1 MKYTDEEN
9 SDLVRLN
16 KFISH
21 NTKYSRREADSLIE
35 EGRVSLNNTVVTNM
49 ATKVS
54 NDDTIEIDNKK
65 IWHNPNKQYT
75 VIVYNKQKGELVTKN
90 DPRGRRTIFDSI
102 SKQYRHFTP
111 IGRLDYNSE
120 GVLLLTDSVDVV
132 NKLMHSHLE
141 RTYKLKVNGSITDEV
156 INAMERG
163 MELTDATKG
172 AHSHTEI
179 TSMTFEPFVGYQ
191 IQTNS
196 SNYSKLKVK
205 IAEGKN
211 RELRRFFGHFDL
223 DIVDLKR
230 LDFGGI
236 SLNAL
241 PSGKHRYLS
250 KEEYRN
256 LRDFL
261 GSSD

>member
-1 MKYTDEEN
+1 MKYQEEES

-35 EGRVSLNNTVVTNM
+35 DGRVSLNNTVVTNM

-54 NDDTIEIDNKK
+54 NDDIIEIDNKK

-132 NKLMHSHLE
+132 NKLMHSSLE
-141 RTYKLKVNGSITDEV
+141 RTYKLKVNGNITDEI

-191 IQTNS
+191 IQTNN

-241 PSGKHRYLS
+241 PSGKHRFLS

-261 GSSD
+261 SSED

>member
-1 MKYTDEEN
+1 MKYNNEEN
-9 SDLVRLN
+9 GELSRLN

-21 NTKYSRREADSLIE
+21 NTKYSRREADKLIE

-54 NDDTIEIDNKK
+54 NDDIIEIDNKK

-90 DPRGRRTIFDSI
+90 DPRGRKTIFDSI
-102 SKQYRHFTP
+102 SKQYKHFTP

-132 NKLMHSHLE
+132 NKLMHSNLE
-141 RTYKLKVNGSITDEV
+141 RTYKLKVNGNITDD
-156 INAMERG
+156 IIDAMERG

-191 IQTNS
+191 IQTNN

-241 PSGKHRYLS
+241 PSGKHRFLS

-261 GSSD
+261 SSQD

>member
-1 MKYTDEEN
+1 MRHNDQEE
-9 SDLVRLN
+9 LVRLN

-21 NTKYSRREADSLIE
+21 NSKYSRREADKLIE
-35 EGRVSLNNTVVTNM
+35 DGRVALNNAIVTNM
-49 ATKVS
+49 ATKVTN
-54 NDDTIEIDNKK
+54 NDIIEIDNKK
-65 IWHNPNKQYT
+65 IWHNPNKQFT
-75 VIVYNKQKGELVTKN
+75 VIVYNKKKGELVTKS
-90 DPRGRRTIFDSI
+90 DPRGRKTIFDSI
-102 SKQYRHFTP
+102 SKQYAHYTP

-132 NKLMHSHLE
+132 NKLMHSSLE
-141 RTYKLKVNGSITDEV
+141 RTYKLKVNGPIGNDV
-156 INAMERG
+156 IESMEKG

-179 TSMTFEPFVGYQ
+179 TSMTFEPFIGYQ
-191 IQTNS
+191 IQTN
-196 SNYSKLKVK
+196 NQNFSKLKVK

-223 DIVDLKR
+223 EIVDLKR

-241 PSGKHRYLS
+241 PSGKHRFLS
-250 KEEYRN
+250 KDEYKN
-256 LRDFL
+256 LKDFL
-261 GSSD
+261 YSSN